1 MKRRAWQTFFRVLSL
16 SLACVALPTMLI
28 CGISVADR
36 KTREIGFSDREPVFY
51 TEKADNGDITLHA
64 FGDGIRINSAVI
76 DAADHLREVCKTA
89 VPHTVKTGAALIERI
104 VDRILRLV
112 SPTG

>member
-28 CGISVADR
+28 CGITVADR
-36 KTREIGFSDREPVFY
+36 KTREVGFSDREPVFY
-51 TEKADNGDITLHA
+51 AENTNNGDVTLHA
-64 FGDGIRINSAVI
+64 FGDEIRIDSAI
-76 DAADHLREVCKTA
+76 TDAAGRAWQVCKTA
-89 VPHTVKTGAALIERI
+89 VPHAVKTGAALIERI